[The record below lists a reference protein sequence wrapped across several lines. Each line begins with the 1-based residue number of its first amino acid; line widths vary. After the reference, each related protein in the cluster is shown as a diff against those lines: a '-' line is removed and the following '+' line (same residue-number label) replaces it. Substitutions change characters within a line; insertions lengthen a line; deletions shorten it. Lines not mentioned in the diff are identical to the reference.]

1 VSALPAPGAMPTAN
15 SPPAVLNEDLME
27 KVDTVVAAYAD
38 LASGSDGRVSTQLA
52 QSHKPKRHCLRFVFH
67 DKVVSFGV
75 AADLSFGDVA
85 RTLRDL
91 VPRHYGEPVSID
103 CIQTN

>member
-1 VSALPAPGAMPTAN
+1 MPTAN

-103 CIQTN
+103 CIQSN